1 MWVHAVRLSWMPSQP
16 GTTWTM
22 RYLNDERGLEQGF
35 TLQVP
40 PTSSGGGRI
49 LLELGTYGKM

>member
-1 MWVHAVRLSWMPSQP
+1 MPSQP